1 MRIPLRHH
9 RRFMPE
15 NPLDFVQVHT
25 GLHHACRTGMAQ
37 IMEPEILTCA
47 ALSANRKLRRRLGA
61 SKGVPA
67 ALVNTNSE
75 SSGGHCSYL

>member
-37 IMEPEILTCA
+37 IMEPEIRH
-47 ALSANRKLRRRLGA
+47 LSVLQR
-61 SKGVPA
+61 
-67 ALVNTNSE
+67 
-75 SSGGHCSYL
+75 